1 MFKQQTVK
9 IIDLQKNIWDYTTE
23 ELKAIIGNFEKEYSE
38 NATGKTVRNEILGW
52 VKEGTIKRALM
63 MRAIVKHEVDGKD
76 IYFINLPEYRDYQ
89 EKHNALRELI
99 SRRSYAKR
107 KDLENLESNL

>member
-1 MFKQQTVK
+1 MFEQKT
-9 IIDLQKNIWDYTTE
+9 IITKKKDWEYSTE

-38 NATGKTVRNEILGW
+38 NATGRTVRNEILGW

-63 MRAIVKHEVDGKD
+63 IGAIVKHEVNEKD
-76 IYFINLPEYRDYQ
+76 VYFVSLPEYREYQ

-99 SRRSYAKR
+99 GRRAFAREKI
-107 KDLENLESNL
+107 

>member
-1 MFKQQTVK
+1 MFDQKTVNVITK
-9 IIDLQKNIWDYTTE
+9 KMNWEYSIE
-23 ELKAIIGNFEKEYSE
+23 ELKAIIGNFEKEYKE
-38 NATGKTVRNEILGW
+38 NATGRTVRNEILGW

-63 MRAIVKHEVDGKD
+63 TRAIVKHEVDGKD

-89 EKHNALRELI
+89 EKHNAMRELI

-107 KDLENLESNL
+107 KNLENLESNL